1 MDLLRIA
8 NFGAMVVRQTKEY
21 HKNDLNNTSGEHFNA
36 NHFFV
41 GGLTGNVDNS
51 VLEVNCESNYC

>member
-1 MDLLRIA
+1 
-8 NFGAMVVRQTKEY
+8 MVVRQTKEY

-36 NHFFV
+36 YHFFV